1 MVKTIGAV
9 ITDQEESQIYRLV
22 ERGVFLNKSDFTRT
36 AIREL
41 LEKFPSIEEA
51 KLRNEEKE
59 AIETHLKDC
68 EPCRELI
75 ASIKSDIDR
84 NKLQEIVKTVNE
96 KLQDDVEAK
105 ERMDALSK
113 ELSDIPY
120 EDLKKKTTVKS
131 DKLGADQDDGKH
143 EADWDEERGKYR

>member
-51 KLRNEEKE
+51 
-59 AIETHLKDC
+59 
-68 EPCRELI
+68 
-75 ASIKSDIDR
+75 
-84 NKLQEIVKTVNE
+84 
-96 KLQDDVEAK
+96 
-105 ERMDALSK
+105 SK
-113 ELSDIPY
+113 R
-120 EDLKKKTTVKS
+120 TVK
-131 DKLGADQDDGKH
+131 
-143 EADWDEERGKYR
+143 E

>member
-51 KLRNEEKE
+51 
-59 AIETHLKDC
+59 
-68 EPCRELI
+68 
-75 ASIKSDIDR
+75 
-84 NKLQEIVKTVNE
+84 
-96 KLQDDVEAK
+96 
-105 ERMDALSK
+105 SK
-113 ELSDIPY
+113 RTE
-120 EDLKKKTTVKS
+120 LKK
-131 DKLGADQDDGKH
+131 
-143 EADWDEERGKYR
+143 